1 MPINCIIIEDEPL
14 AMERTRRFVQKVP
27 YLTLSGTFQD
37 GEEALQY
44 LQNHQQATDLIFLD
58 IHIGQ
63 LSGIQL
69 LELVKP
75 DCEVIIT
82 TAFDQYAIKGY
93 DLQVADYLLKP
104 FTFERFEKAVQ
115 KARKS
120 IEAKR
125 ITEER
130 PFVFIKTENRKEKVY
145 LDEILYIEGMRDYRK
160 IHTAG
165 KKLMTLQ
172 TFGDL
177 EKEIPSGII
186 ARVHKSF
193 MVAVNRIQAVDKNTV
208 VIANTVIPVSETY
221 KTNLKE
227 LLNKPL

>member
-1 MPINCIIIEDEPL
+1 MHINCIIIEDEPL
-14 AMERTRRFVQKVP
+14 AMERTKRFVLKVP
-27 YLTLSGTFQD
+27 YLKLSGTFQD
-37 GEEALQY
+37 GEEAVQY
-44 LQNHQQATDLIFLD
+44 LQNHQQAIDLIFLD

-63 LSGIQL
+63 LSGIHL

-104 FTFERFEKAVQ
+104 FTFERFDQAVQ
-115 KARKS
+115 KAKKS
-120 IEAKR
+120 IDTKR

-130 PFVFIKTENRKEKVY
+130 PFVFIKTENRKEKIY

-160 IHTAG
+160 IHTVE
-165 KKLMTLQ
+165 KKFMTLQ

-177 EKEIPSGII
+177 EREIPSAII

-193 MVAVNRIQAVDKNTV
+193 MVAVNKIQVIDKNKV
-208 VIANTVIPVSETY
+208 VVANTVIPVSETY
-221 KTNLKE
+221 KTNLQE